1 MIGRLV
7 LAAAVLASAVGFATT
22 TVAEERELHSDEARN
37 KLAGFEYTGKSQRWL
52 PLSRIRE
59 IDVLDDWTL
68 LIEMH
73 DHTSFVTHLPNRCT
87 GLAVNDRFTH
97 TLRGNNSRLSDL
109 DLITVLFTDGR
120 KGRTCGLAKFEELS
134 KKEAESER

>member
-1 MIGRLV
+1 MRGYLV

-87 GLAVNDRFTH
+87 GLAVNDRFTY

-120 KGRTCGLAKFEELS
+120 AGRTCGLAKFEELS